1 MGRESSIPA
10 IRKNAWWPLNGTKA
24 VSYTH
29 LGEVPIFGQRVTRVG
44 LLGGWGKKSW
54 KSRAL
59 LGSGESAGSGR
70 MGTQAMVPKSQ
81 TDPKF
86 CAIIFPDK
94 S

>member
-1 MGRESSIPA
+1 MSS
-10 IRKNAWWPLNGTKA
+10 
-24 VSYTH
+24 

-54 KSRAL
+54 KSRAP